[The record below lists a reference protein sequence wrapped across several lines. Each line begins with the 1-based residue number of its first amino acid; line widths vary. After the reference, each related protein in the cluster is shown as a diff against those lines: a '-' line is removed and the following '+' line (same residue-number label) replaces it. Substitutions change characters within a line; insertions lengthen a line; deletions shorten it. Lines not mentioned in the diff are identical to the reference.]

1 MSHGL
6 NAAQLEAVRTRK
18 GPLLVLAGAGTG
30 KTRVITYRIAEL
42 IRGGIAPERILAVTF
57 TNKAAREMRERAQA
71 LLRGERSR
79 AAKGTPTPEISTFH
93 SLCVRVLRRHATRLG
108 YSENFTIYDRGDQ
121 ESAARAALRDIRVGQ
136 KTLRPA
142 DLVAQI
148 GSWKGAGLT
157 PEAAEQ
163 AAGSDAD
170 LLAAS
175 AYARYQAKLRASS
188 AMDFDDLL
196 LLTQELF
203 LKHPEARY
211 AEATRFD
218 HLLIDEYQDT
228 NALQYRIVKALAER
242 HRNLC
247 VVGDDDQSIY
257 GWRGA
262 EVAHILAFR
271 EQWPDAKVVRLEEN
285 YRSTGWIIHL
295 ANTLIA
301 HNKTRHDKTLVAS
314 RGRGE
319 KPRFVR
325 YEDETHEAE
334 SVVSEI
340 RQRTTQGDDERV
352 LASSIAIL
360 FRTNEQPRAF
370 EQELRRNGVPYV
382 LVGGQSFFDRKEV
395 KDLTSYLKVLSNPQD
410 EVALLRIIN
419 TPARGI
425 GTSTI
430 AFLLDQ
436 AVRGGVPLWT
446 VLSGASAHPEVG
458 PAAAT
463 GISSFTRLVDGYRAR
478 LGSES
483 LSALVAQLV
492 LDVDYAAEIERAHKD
507 PGDQESRRNAVQEF
521 VDAVSTYERRS
532 PQPSLLGF
540 LEESMLAGREDQK
553 DDDPRQA
560 DSVTLMTLHSAKGLE
575 FPIVYMVGMEE
586 GLLPHKRSVAEGL
599 SGTEIEEERRLCYVG
614 VTRAREE
621 LTLSLCKQ
629 RTKWGKPRPQIPS
642 RFLLEMRGETQKAEE
657 AAKAALEQLGAE
669 AAHPSRGGKDPSR
682 AGKDSSRGGKDS
694 SRGAKVQKRPE
705 RSAAPKAEKPKPKP
719 RSPRQSPEASAPTP
733 PSPIAPAPAA
743 PEPSIVAQ
751 GNATAGN
758 ANPAPAEPAR
768 EPTPPR
774 QFSLFGD

>member
-6 NAAQLEAVRTRK
+6 NSAQLEAVRTRK

-42 IRGGIAPERILAVTF
+42 IRTGTAPDRILAVTF

-71 LLRGERSR
+71 LLAKEGGRGRKSGPQAR
-79 AAKGTPTPEISTFH
+79 PEISTFH
-93 SLCVRVLRRHATRLG
+93 SLCVRILRRHARRLG
-108 YSENFTIYDRGDQ
+108 YAENFTIYDRGDQ

-136 KTLRPA
+136 QTLRPS
-142 DLVAQI
+142 DLITQI
-148 GSWKGAGLT
+148 STWKGVGLT
-157 PEAAEQ
+157 PAAAEQ
-163 AAGSDAD
+163 AAKSDAE
-170 LLAAS
+170 LLAAA
-175 AYARYQAKLRASS
+175 AYVRYQAKLRASS

-196 LLTQELF
+196 LLTEQLF
-203 LKHPEARY
+203 VEHPEARF
-211 AEATRFD
+211 AEASRFD

-228 NALQYRIVKALAER
+228 NALQYRIVRALAER

-262 EVAHILAFR
+262 EVAHILGFGA
-271 EQWPDAKVVRLEEN
+271 QWPDAKVVRLEEN

-295 ANTLIA
+295 ANTLVH
-301 HNKTRHDKTLVAS
+301 HNKTRHDKTLVAA

-319 KPRFVR
+319 KPRFTR

-334 SVVSEI
+334 SVVAEI
-340 RQRTTQGDDERV
+340 RERTQRTDEQRV
-352 LASSIAIL
+352 SGNSIAIL

-370 EQELRRNGVPYV
+370 EQELRRNGVNYV

-395 KDLTSYLKVLSNPQD
+395 KDLTSYLKVLSNPSD

-419 TPARGI
+419 TPSRGI

-430 AFLLDQ
+430 TFLLDQ
-436 AVRGGVPLWT
+436 AVQAGVPLWT
-446 VLSGASAHPEVG
+446 LLQGAAAHPEVG
-458 PAAAT
+458 SGAAA
-463 GISSFTRLVDGYRAR
+463 GIQTFSRLIDRYRAR
-478 LGSES
+478 SAAES
-483 LSALVAQLV
+483 LSGVVAALITEI
-492 LDVDYAAEIERAHKD
+492 DYNSEIERAYRD

-521 VDAVSTYERRS
+521 VNAVSNYERRS
-532 PQPSLLGF
+532 ENPTLAGF
-540 LEESMLAGREDQK
+540 LEETMLSGREDQK

-586 GLLPHKRSVAEGL
+586 GLLPHKRSVIEGL
-599 SGTEIEEERRLCYVG
+599 SGAEIEEERRLCYVG

-621 LTLSLCKQ
+621 LLLSLCKE

-657 AAKAALEQLGAE
+657 AAKAAHEQLVRESGAMGRDPDK
-669 AAHPSRGGKDPSR
+669 AAEKSTQKASRKKGKRAAADQGKKAPSESR
-682 AGKDSSRGGKDS
+682 AK
-694 SRGAKVQKRPE
+694 
-705 RSAAPKAEKPKPKP
+705 AAPPK
-719 RSPRQSPEASAPTP
+719 RRAPEAPPATPPAPVRAAVPPLPAPEPEPEPPQASAPP
-733 PSPIAPAPAA
+733 LPK
-743 PEPSIVAQ
+743 
-751 GNATAGN
+751 
-758 ANPAPAEPAR
+758 
-768 EPTPPR
+768 
-774 QFSLFGD
+774 QFTLFSD